1 MFRSIKAV
9 WLSFSLA
16 SNRLCFSMVNLYP
29 FCFMN
34 LFRAVWADCLG
45 SVSWYVISL
54 SKVSFAVFRVK
65 YDCLVLCLAMNVL
78 SVVIFLM

>member
-1 MFRSIKAV
+1 MNAV

-16 SNRLCFSMVNLYP
+16 SKRLCLCMVNLYP

-34 LFRAVWADCLG
+34 LFRAIWADCLG
-45 SVSWYVISL
+45 SESWYVISL
-54 SKVSFAVFRVK
+54 SKVSFVVLCVK